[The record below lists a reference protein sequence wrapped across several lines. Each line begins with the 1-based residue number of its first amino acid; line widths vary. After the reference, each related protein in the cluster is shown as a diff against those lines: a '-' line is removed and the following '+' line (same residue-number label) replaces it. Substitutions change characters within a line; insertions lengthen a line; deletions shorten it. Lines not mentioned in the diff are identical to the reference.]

1 MTFNPGSVDA
11 PAIVRFEDEGK
22 PDGDKRR
29 RWSGLDGLRALAV
42 AVVVANHFGLHS
54 NGGIVGVDVFFVI
67 SGFLITSLLLDEGM
81 KTGGISFRK
90 FWARRGLRLFPALAC
105 AIVFALVMSLA
116 ATAIERHQ
124 TVVAVP
130 FVVLYVGNW
139 FLVFGHDHS
148 LGLLGPTWSLA
159 IEEQFYV
166 VWPLVA
172 AFWLAKTAHRFRA
185 AVIVAVIS
193 ALAAVWALV
202 AQDVLHIGYVYF
214 RTDTHA
220 MGLLA
225 GSALAL
231 LLSSSRTFEPGRRLA
246 VLLRTGSIAG
256 IIVILAL
263 TVGVRYN
270 INVEILAV
278 VVTSVAS
285 VVVVAQLVLVPSGWP
300 NRIFEH
306 RVATWL
312 GRRSY
317 GIYLYNYP
325 ITVIFLQNDRAH
337 GLHRLLVT
345 VLGLAAI
352 VAIAALSYRWV
363 EQPFLRRKDRFR
375 PLPPGPLVEAT

>member
-1 MTFNPGSVDA
+1 
-11 PAIVRFEDEGK
+11 
-22 PDGDKRR
+22 
-29 RWSGLDGLRALAV
+29 
-42 AVVVANHFGLHS
+42 
-54 NGGIVGVDVFFVI
+54 
-67 SGFLITSLLLDEGM
+67 
-81 KTGGISFRK
+81 
-90 FWARRGLRLFPALAC
+90 
-105 AIVFALVMSLA
+105 
-116 ATAIERHQ
+116 
-124 TVVAVP
+124 
-130 FVVLYVGNW
+130 
-139 FLVFGHDHS
+139 
-148 LGLLGPTWSLA
+148 
-159 IEEQFYV
+159 
-166 VWPLVA
+166 
-172 AFWLAKTAHRFRA
+172 
-185 AVIVAVIS
+185 
-193 ALAAVWALV
+193 
-202 AQDVLHIGYVYF
+202 
-214 RTDTHA
+214 
-220 MGLLA
+220 
-225 GSALAL
+225 
-231 LLSSSRTFEPGRRLA
+231 LLSSSKTFEPGRRLA

-375 PLPPGPLVEAT
+375 PLPEAAGHAT